1 MGEFLMKLSG
11 ETYSSLIVVAI
22 LCVLMVIIGNKVKK
36 ADPLKPSKGLVFVGE
51 YVVSFVDGFVENN
64 MGKRYDKLKPYFL
77 VLMMM
82 IPSYFLIGL
91 FGLPSPMTLY
101 SVPLT
106 LALITFVLIHLNSI
120 RFTKWKYFKRFV
132 DPFPKVP
139 VFLPINIIAMFAPII
154 SLSFRLFGNALS
166 GMIIM
171 QLVYFVTESL
181 TGLLISI
188 PGLNIFGPILAP
200 VLHAYFDIFSA
211 VIQTMVFVYLTAF
224 FVQGEEP
231 DEIEEESALA

>member
-1 MGEFLMKLSG
+1 MKSFFMSLSG
-11 ETYSSLIVVAI
+11 ETYSSLIVVII
-22 LCVLMVIIGNKVKK
+22 LCVLMIIIGNKVKK

-51 YVVSFVDGFVENN
+51 YMVSFVDGFVENN
-64 MGKRYDKLKPYFL
+64 IGKRYDKLKPYFL
-77 VLMMM
+77 VLMLM

-101 SVPLT
+101 SVPLS

-132 DPFPKVP
+132 EPFPKFP
-139 VFLPINIIAMFAPII
+139 VFLPINIISMFAPII

-171 QLVYFVTESL
+171 QLVYFVTENL
-181 TGLLISI
+181 TNMIVSI

-224 FVQGEEP
+224 FIAGEEP
-231 DEIEEESALA
+231 DEIEEEHALA